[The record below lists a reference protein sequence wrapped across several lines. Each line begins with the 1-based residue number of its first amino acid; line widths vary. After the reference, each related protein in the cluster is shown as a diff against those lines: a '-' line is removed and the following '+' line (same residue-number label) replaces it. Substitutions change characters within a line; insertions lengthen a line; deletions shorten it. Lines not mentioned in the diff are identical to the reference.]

1 MKTPLGGCRGEFV
14 LVVFRNDVFFFVK
27 YDVITGG
34 NDVFFGEEYY
44 FKFRVGEFF
53 LFHCILP
60 QILLYCADEATSS
73 TASAV
78 PLPPLGKADYFAA
91 YATAAV

>member
-14 LVVFRNDVFFFVK
+14 LVIFRNDVFFFVK

-34 NDVFFGEEYY
+34 DDVFFGEEYY

-53 LFHCILP
+53 LFHITLR
-60 QILLYCADEATSS
+60 
-73 TASAV
+73 
-78 PLPPLGKADYFAA
+78 YFAA